1 MWYLKKFST
10 ESNYQAFKGSVDY
23 IEPNVSLITDN
34 NIINYNKFVIRVIN
48 FKYFDFDKQDF
59 ITCQAEEN
67 MTWEEFVN
75 SEYNTLGLYISY
87 NVLYAPGRYRIYNTK
102 DFYNDIK
109 PTDIIIENE
118 SYQHGSMQDLE
129 I

>member
-1 MWYLKKFST
+1 MRYLKKFNT
-10 ESNYQAFKGSVDY
+10 ESDYQVFKESVDY

-34 NIINYNKFVIRVIN
+34 NIIKYNKFIPKI
-48 FKYFDFDKQDF
+48 
-59 ITCQAEEN
+59 ITFFFNDSEYTAKEG
-67 MTWEEFVN
+67 MTWEAFVN

-109 PTDIIIENE
+109 PTDIIIDNE
-118 SYQHGSMQDLE
+118 SYQHASIADFDPD
-129 I
+129 